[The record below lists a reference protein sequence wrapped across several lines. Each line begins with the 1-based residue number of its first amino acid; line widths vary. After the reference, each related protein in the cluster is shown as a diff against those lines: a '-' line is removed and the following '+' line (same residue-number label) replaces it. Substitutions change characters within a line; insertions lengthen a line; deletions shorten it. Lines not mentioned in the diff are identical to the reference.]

1 MAMSHYRH
9 EIDEGCIEYQGVV
22 MTLSVKRFTAFLALP
37 LVLGI
42 SLTHATPDSLV
53 QTPVLNQTDNT
64 WGVNLEFE
72 KNESESAAFQ
82 QTYIVNLCT
91 NGYACPASHE
101 ALKVVVKM
109 PELENIRIF
118 INGDNIATY
127 AYAGGDE
134 SRVPI
139 SVSGG
144 LPLGLVAKITS
155 VKLSDISPVL
165 FSATLKL
172 SLRDA
177 PYFGSTMEVNPTED
191 GFTPC
196 EDRLSVG
203 NFGTLLNLAFKTAN
217 DTEVLPMNITSTNV
231 GCGMDSADTADTA
244 LFFNLDEPDDS
255 LLKDNRYEL
264 RVFDTEARL
273 LAHFPLL
280 RLQPRDGSEPLN
292 ASITERPN
300 YLPAPEGL
308 EIKVLSVN
316 VSDTHQVKVV
326 SSLNVS
332 DTTLSYAVVRLNDY
346 PCNSTL
352 NNTLVAEKATDFTA
366 SFVDCPTSDGIIAL
380 AVILPVTAIVGV
392 VGILVGSAV
401 YYRQRCH
408 Q

>member
-22 MTLSVKRFTAFLALP
+22 MTLSVKRFTALLALP

-42 SLTHATPDSLV
+42 GLTYAAPDSLI

-64 WGVNLEFE
+64 WGVNLTFGE
-72 KNESESAAFQ
+72 NEHAAFQ
-82 QTYIVNLCT
+82 QTYTVNLCT

-109 PELENIRIF
+109 PILPIARIF
-118 INGDNIATY
+118 INGNSIATY
-127 AYAGGDE
+127 GYTNGDE

-139 SVSGG
+139 LLYENLSFG
-144 LPLGLVAKITS
+144 LIAKIAS
-155 VKLSDISPVL
+155 GKPSDIDPILAST
-165 FSATLKL
+165 TLEL
-172 SLRDA
+172 SLRSA

-196 EDRLSVG
+196 GDRLSVG
-203 NFGTLLNLAFKTAN
+203 NFGTLLNLAFKTPN
-217 DTEVLPMNITSTNV
+217 DAEVLPMNITSVDV
-231 GCGMDSADTADTA
+231 GCGMDRADLA
-244 LFFNLDEPDDS
+244 LFFNLDEPDDG

-264 RVFDTEARL
+264 RVFDTEGQPQ
-273 LAHFPLL
+273 AHFPLL

-292 ASITERPN
+292 ASIAERLN
-300 YLPAPEGL
+300 YLPAPEGV

-326 SSLNVS
+326 SSLNVPN
-332 DTTLSYAVVRLNDY
+332 TTLSYAVVRLNDY

-366 SFVDCPTSDGIIAL
+366 SFVDCSTEVNPTSDGIIAL
-380 AVILPVTAIVGV
+380 AVILPVTAIIGV

-401 YYRQRCH
+401 YYRHRCH

>member
-1 MAMSHYRH
+1 
-9 EIDEGCIEYQGVV
+9 
-22 MTLSVKRFTAFLALP
+22 MTFSIKRLTALLALP

-42 SLTHATPDSLV
+42 SLTHAAPDSLV
-53 QTPVLNQTDNT
+53 QTPVFNQADNT
-64 WGVNLEFE
+64 WGVNLTFGETEYDDFR
-72 KNESESAAFQ
+72 
-82 QTYIVNLCT
+82 QTYTVNLCT
-91 NGYACPASHE
+91 NGYACPASHN

-109 PELENIRIF
+109 PALTSTRIF
-118 INGDNIATY
+118 INDIQQTEE
-127 AYAGGDE
+127 AYSYSSGDE
-134 SRVPI
+134 NEVPI
-139 SVSGG
+139 SLDSFTF
-144 LPLGLVAKITS
+144 LLGLQIIS
-155 VKLSDISPVL
+155 VRPFPDNQDMILT
-165 FSATLKL
+165 TLVL
-172 SLRDA
+172 SLWHA
-177 PYFGSTMEVNPTED
+177 PYLGSRIGINPTED
-191 GFTPC
+191 GFIPC
-196 EDRLSVG
+196 RDRLSVG
-203 NFGTLLNLAFKTAN
+203 SNVIRLNLMFKTPDDA
-217 DTEVLPMNITSTNV
+217 ELLPMNITSANV
-231 GCGMDSADTADTA
+231 GCGTDRADTA

-316 VSDTHQVKVV
+316 ISDTHQVKVV

-366 SFVDCPTSDGIIAL
+366 SFVDCSTSDGIIAL
-380 AVILPVTAIVGV
+380 AVILPVTAIIGV

-401 YYRQRCH
+401 YYRHRCH

>member
-22 MTLSVKRFTAFLALP
+22 MTLSVKRFTALLALP

-42 SLTHATPDSLV
+42 GLTYAAPDSLI

-64 WGVNLEFE
+64 WGVNLTFGE
-72 KNESESAAFQ
+72 NEHAAFQ
-82 QTYIVNLCT
+82 QTYTVNLCT
-91 NGYACPASHE
+91 NGYACPANHD
-101 ALKVVVKM
+101 ALKVVIEM
-109 PELENIRIF
+109 PALLITRIF
-118 INGDNIATY
+118 INGTELLGTY
-127 AYAGGDE
+127 THNPGDE

-139 SVSGG
+139 SISGD
-144 LPLGLVAKITS
+144 LPFGLVAQIAS
-155 VKLSDISPVL
+155 VRLSSNNVDLQLV
-165 FSATLKL
+165 TL
-172 SLRDA
+172 SLLLSHA
-177 PYFGSTMEVNPTED
+177 PYFGLKVNPTEN

-196 EDRLSVG
+196 RERLSVG
-203 NFGTLLNLAFKTAN
+203 NSITQLNLAFKTPN
-217 DTEVLPMNITSTNV
+217 DAEVLPVNITSTDV
-231 GCGMDSADTADTA
+231 GCGVDKAGTA
-244 LFFNLDEPDDS
+244 LFFNLDEPDDG

-264 RVFDTEARL
+264 KVFDTESRL

-280 RLQPRDGSEPLN
+280 RLQPRDGSESLN
-292 ASITERPN
+292 ASIVERTN
-300 YLPAPEGL
+300 NLPEPEGL

-332 DTTLSYAVVRLNDY
+332 NTTLGYAVVRLNDY

>member
-1 MAMSHYRH
+1 
-9 EIDEGCIEYQGVV
+9 
-22 MTLSVKRFTAFLALP
+22 MTFSIKRFTAFLALS

-42 SLTHATPDSLV
+42 GLTHSAPDSLV

-64 WGVNLEFE
+64 WGVNLTFGE
-72 KNESESAAFQ
+72 NELAAFQ
-82 QTYIVNLCT
+82 QTYTVNLCT

-101 ALKVVVKM
+101 ALNVVVKV
-109 PELENIRIF
+109 PELPSTRIF
-118 INGDNIATY
+118 INGNSIATY
-127 AYAGGDE
+127 GYTNGDE

-139 SVSGG
+139 LLYENLSFG
-144 LPLGLVAKITS
+144 LIAKITS
-155 VKLSDISPVL
+155 GKESDIDPILAST
-165 FSATLKL
+165 TLKL
-172 SLRDA
+172 SLRSA

-196 EDRLSVG
+196 GDRLSVG
-203 NFGTLLNLAFKTAN
+203 NFGILLNLAFKTPN
-217 DTEVLPMNITSTNV
+217 DAEVLPVNITSTDV
-231 GCGMDSADTADTA
+231 GCGVDKVGTA
-244 LFFNLDEPDDS
+244 LFFNLDEPDDG

-264 RVFDTEARL
+264 KVFDTEGQL

-280 RLQPRDGSEPLN
+280 RLQPRDGSESLN
-292 ASITERPN
+292 ASIVERTN
-300 YLPAPEGL
+300 NLPAPEGL

-352 NNTLVAEKATDFTA
+352 NNTLVAENATDFTA
-366 SFVDCPTSDGIIAL
+366 SFVDCPTEVNSTSDGIIAL

-401 YYRQRCH
+401 YYRHRCH